1 MGRFENRPEN
11 PRARGD
17 ISRAAENA
25 LWGVVEDLQSV
36 QQNMLKSL
44 QEDVDKLDREKK
56 RLADDIKQ
64 LQSQKEQLQQ
74 TKQITEQ
81 QALVRQLAQVLAN
94 HISSQLQ
101 SSLSV
106 LAKQAMESDL
116 NETNKEKA
124 IASHETNTN
133 IVTEVNKN
141 TEQLIGSLDDTLTI
155 TLKLLQQELNNHQ
168 SGISQQ
174 LQRMQTQQQQGEA
187 KLVELTNRLDKELEK
202 RTPATPQVP
211 LTAAAVT
218 PQQNQESV
226 KNTTQT
232 HAEAKKE
239 PISVIPI
246 QVSNTEKLPK
256 SPVTPPEA
264 KKNPSEPISVIPIQV
279 SNTEKLPKSP
289 VTQRESNSIHPI
301 ETSNKVTSSAPLEA
315 KKDPKEPISV
325 IPIEVS
331 NKFSA
336 PSTPLEAKKNPSESN
351 SIHSIEAS
359 NKVNTSST
367 PLEAKKNPS
376 ESNSIHS
383 IEASNKVNTSST
395 PPEAKKNPSESNSI
409 HSIEASNK
417 VNTSSTT
424 EAKENPK
431 EPISVNPTQV
441 SNSETKQAISPVTP
455 RENKKDPKEPIS
467 VLSRELS
474 ENTLNSSPPPESA
487 KSKLPEVKKDPKEP
501 ISVLAKDAGTTKSP
515 PFGQPQQERM
525 PRQTASNG
533 AFGLS
538 PMQIGLLLIALSTVL
553 SSLYNVAIRGIFQP
567 NIQVLGAF
575 QVEPLISPTLGNS
588 LLILMLRMMVVVPLM
603 LMLAPMMHQ
612 RVWLD
617 LQNLA
622 DSVRGN
628 TSPTKANTRRVLI
641 LSVVSGCFLFLS
653 QVLIYLAIG
662 QIPTGMAIALFFV
675 YPMISGLLSWFL
687 FREQPSFIRM
697 SAIASIFFGE
707 LLVLSGSALAEI
719 GNNPNGSISAIAS
732 GISFAIYVIL
742 TRICAPKLH
751 PVTFTLINFATM
763 LFLCFISLMLP
774 LPNTWS
780 LVIDPN
786 RFLELI
792 LSAFILGVMTLG
804 AYVLNNIGIS
814 KFGAMRASIFA
825 ASVPVLTV
833 IFAGLIIQESLQ
845 IIQVFGVLLITF
857 GAAAFSLERIRPSS

>member
-232 HAEAKKE
+232 HAEAKK
-239 PISVIPI
+239 
-246 QVSNTEKLPK
+246 
-256 SPVTPPEA
+256 
-264 KKNPSEPISVIPIQV
+264 EPISVIPIQV

>member
-239 PISVIPI
+239 PISVIPA
-246 QVSNTEKLPK
+246 QVSYTEKLPK

-336 PSTPLEAKKNPSESN
+336 PSTPL
-351 SIHSIEAS
+351 
-359 NKVNTSST
+359 
-367 PLEAKKNPS
+367 
-376 ESNSIHS
+376 
-383 IEASNKVNTSST
+383 
-395 PPEAKKNPSESNSI
+395 EAKKNPSESNSI